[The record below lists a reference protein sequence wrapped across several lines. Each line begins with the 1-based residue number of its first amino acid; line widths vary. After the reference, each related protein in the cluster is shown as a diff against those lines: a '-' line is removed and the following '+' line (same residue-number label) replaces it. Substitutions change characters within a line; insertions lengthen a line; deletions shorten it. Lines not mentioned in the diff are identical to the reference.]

1 MEKAHSLSPAT
12 LAIVKHKGTEYPFT
26 GEYTDQD
33 QAGTYLCRQCGLAL
47 FRAETKFHSG
57 CGWPSFDREI
67 SGQVKRL
74 ADADGQRIEILCE
87 RCGAHLG
94 HVFTGEGF
102 TPQSTRHCV
111 NSLSLDFVAD
121 SHVLDS
127 EEAILA
133 AGCFWGVEHFLQ
145 TLPGVLKTEVGY
157 TGGQRENPSYEQVC
171 SQATGHVEAIR
182 VLFDPQRLSYEAL
195 LRYFFEIHD
204 PTQANGQGP
213 DLGPQYLSQI
223 FYFDKAQ
230 KKQAE
235 QVMSLLGDKGLVL
248 ATTLKPVSVF
258 WPAEKYHQA
267 YYVKNQQGPYCHFYT
282 KRFGESHE

>member
-33 QAGTYLCRQCGLAL
+33 QAGTYLCRQCGVAL

-127 EEAILA
+127 EEAI
-133 AGCFWGVEHFLQ
+133 
-145 TLPGVLKTEVGY
+145 
-157 TGGQRENPSYEQVC
+157 
-171 SQATGHVEAIR
+171 
-182 VLFDPQRLSYEAL
+182 
-195 LRYFFEIHD
+195 
-204 PTQANGQGP
+204 
-213 DLGPQYLSQI
+213 
-223 FYFDKAQ
+223 
-230 KKQAE
+230 
-235 QVMSLLGDKGLVL
+235 
-248 ATTLKPVSVF
+248 
-258 WPAEKYHQA
+258 
-267 YYVKNQQGPYCHFYT
+267 
-282 KRFGESHE
+282 